1 MKYQRK
7 RHSAKKTILFF
18 LITIFLIN
26 SASAYTFTN
35 IGGDFKIEY
44 PSGWTYI
51 EEPDGSDQ
59 TFTSQTG
66 RASVRVVVEYSGGI
80 SLDESVSNRIKFLQ
94 NNYGISPFSEKFVT
108 VGSLMGK
115 ELMFYYYTEQK
126 EYKYR
131 QILIVSGDKT
141 FIISAYSLT
150 SDFPFFSEDFDRI
163 INSFALLKPV
173 TTPKVTAG
181 YTPVATAGYT
191 PAPTP
196 TPVQEKVASLHAER
210 TSILVGE
217 EVDLTLSILAPLKE
231 PKTRME
237 FQIII
242 IPPSGMSVISQEF
255 SETGGQYSQKGTID
269 TGDSRLVKIKLKANE
284 AGDKDVEATVR
295 YYFEDNKSSIK
306 EIPISQKIKVSAEVA
321 PTVTKGGEPP
331 GGGSVVGIIVIA
343 AIILGAYTFINR
355 RIKAA
360 ESKISRV
367 EEQAREAQTHET
379 IKPSV
384 EEEPKYKAKVA
395 AFEIETQIEEEPER
409 EVKAAKKKE
418 SAFEI
423 ERRKQHRELP
433 PESLDLETR
442 NYLNLGASAAVSTLD
457 AEIARAGSDA
467 LQVQGDIKKTEGV
480 LSKLGTR
487 LVNKEISEQTY
498 NDLKNKYS
506 RKVSEMKSKI
516 ATLESEAARKQ
527 KIRSF
532 IEEKGKYYT

>member
-1 MKYQRK
+1 MR
-7 RHSAKKTILFF
+7 KTILFF
-18 LITIFLIN
+18 IISLLLIN

-44 PSGWTYI
+44 PAGWTYL
-51 EEPDGSDQ
+51 EEPDGTDQ

-66 RASVRVVVEYSGGI
+66 RAAVRVVVEYSGGM
-80 SLDESVSNRIKFLQ
+80 SLDESVSDRIKFLQ
-94 NNYGISPFSEKFVT
+94 NNYGISPFSEKFVN
-108 VGSLMGK
+108 VGGVKGK

-131 QILIVSGDKT
+131 QTLIVSGDKT

-173 TTPKVTAG
+173 VTPKVTAG

-191 PAPTP
+191 PVPTP

-217 EVDLTLSILAPLKE
+217 EVDLTLSIVAPLKE
-231 PKTRME
+231 PKTKME
-237 FQIII
+237 FQIIL
-242 IPPSGMSVISQEF
+242 IPPSGMSVTSQEF

-269 TGDSRLVKIKLKANE
+269 TGDSRFVKIKLRANE
-284 AGDKDVEATVR
+284 AGEKDVEATVR
-295 YYFEDNKSSIK
+295 YNFEDNKSNIK
-306 EIPISQKIKVSAEVA
+306 DIPISQKIRVSAEA
-321 PTVTKGGEPP
+321 TPTVTRGAEPS
-331 GGGSVVGIIVIA
+331 GGGSAVVGIIVIA
-343 AIILGAYTFINR
+343 AVILAIYMFINR
-355 RIKAA
+355 RIRAA

-367 EEQAREAQTHET
+367 EEQAREVQAR
-379 IKPSV
+379 
-384 EEEPKYKAKVA
+384 EEPEHEVSA
-395 AFEIETQIEEEPER
+395 AERKEPAIEIEPQIEEEPKR

-418 SAFEI
+418 SAFET

-433 PESLDLETR
+433 PEDIDMETR
-442 NYLNLGASAAVSTLD
+442 NYLNLGVSAAVSTLD
-457 AEIARAGSDA
+457 AEISRAESDA
-467 LQVQGDIKKTEGV
+467 MQVQGEIKKTEGV
-480 LSKLGTR
+480 LAKLGTR

-498 NDLKNKYS
+498 NDLKTKYS
-506 RKVSEMKSKI
+506 RKVSEMKSRI
-516 ATLESEAARKQ
+516 ASCESEAARKQ

-532 IEEKGKYYT
+532 IEEKGKYYA